1 MRKSSSRA
9 TFSRGVLTCTPL
21 LCVPALI
28 ACSGE
33 DVTMLD
39 SAAPV
44 ESPSAEF
51 EHAYAAASV
60 VFSDEGETSY
70 VMLLPNL
77 ETHEVPYR

>member
-1 MRKSSSRA
+1 
-9 TFSRGVLTCTPL
+9 
-21 LCVPALI
+21 
-28 ACSGE
+28 
-33 DVTMLD
+33 MLD